1 MRRPLGLALTLL
13 LSVPVIHLL
22 ADEPAKPQPKSRPT
36 FEARFIDG
44 SSLKLALRDEA
55 IDIASPYGRL
65 RVPVAEIRRMELA
78 TRTPAEIA
86 ERIAVCIG
94 DLGNPQFS
102 VRDAATNELAKMR
115 ERAYHALLVA
125 AKDKDAETAKRAS
138 ELLERIRSEVPPDQL
153 EFQPFDVVTTAHSKI
168 AGRIEAASL
177 GAETMQFGDVRLKL
191 TDLRSLR
198 NGADS
203 EPTTIASI
211 EDPGSLTNYQSKFGT
226 VLAIRVTGNAAGSV
240 WGSDVYTC
248 DSTLATAAVHAGIL
262 KVGQT
267 GVVRVK
273 IVPSPMAYQGS
284 TRHGVTSSSYGS
296 FSAAYEFVRRSGD
309 D

>member
-1 MRRPLGLALTLL
+1 LAFTLV

-22 ADEPAKPQPKSRPT
+22 ADEPAKPQSKTRPA

-44 SSLKLALRDEA
+44 SSLKLALRDEG
-55 IDIASPYGRL
+55 IDVVSPYGRL
-65 RVPVAEIRRMELA
+65 RIPTTEIRRVELA
-78 TRTPAEIA
+78 TRTPPEIA

-94 DLGNPQFS
+94 DLGNPQFP
-102 VRDAATNELAKMR
+102 VRDAATNELNKLR
-115 ERAYHALLVA
+115 ERAYPALLAA
-125 AKDKDAETAKRAS
+125 AKDKDPEVAKRVAD
-138 ELLERIRSEVPPDQL
+138 LLERIRAEATPEQL
-153 EFQPFDVVTTAHSKI
+153 EFRPYDLITTAHSKI

-177 GAETMQFGDVRLKL
+177 GAETMQFGDVRIKL

-203 EPTTIASI
+203 ESTIAAFI

-226 VLAIRVTGNAAGSV
+226 VLAIRVTGNAGGSV

-248 DSTLATAAVHAGIL
+248 DSTLATAAVHAGML
-262 KVGQT
+262 KAGQT

-284 TRHGVTSSSYGS
+284 TRHGVSSSSYGA
-296 FSAAYEFVRRSGD
+296 FAAAYEFVRRSGD